1 MSEHKT
7 SHLGLIFIRAAVM
20 AGVWAAHFAGWLIL
34 GAAYMGG
41 SFECYDH
48 RYENIA
54 GTAFY
59 PLMLVSLLLF
69 SVLCW
74 LPARLLV
81 RAQTLL
87 PPYCWPGWCFIS
99 FCRTTTISASAAKP
113 PYDIIQAV

>member
-1 MSEHKT
+1 MSEHKA
-7 SHLGLIFIRAAVM
+7 SHLGLIFIR

-59 PLMLVSLLLF
+59 PLMLVSLIVF

-81 RAQTLL
+81 RAKTLL
-87 PPYCWPGWCFIS
+87 
-99 FCRTTTISASAAKP
+99 SAAVVLLAWLVFYILLP
-113 PYDIIQAV
+113 HNHNICIGG